1 MEVTRTSLSSY
12 KDPSSNIPKQ
22 VRYAGS
28 STTGKYGERIREDL
42 RDIKTVKRE
51 APIIKATKVE
61 GAVSDPK
68 EYTKD
73 AVKTAIEKLK
83 KLALQA
89 GLAGDPTDATVTP
102 ETPSGGGGGGGKS
115 GSNNF
120 FSSLTNDQIG
130 MLSTQ
135 ELVDRDNQM
144 YGNTFPLGSFT
155 PTDTNSMVNRDKML
169 YGNTF
174 PEGSFNITE
183 PKGCQGGLPLGT
195 TTLRQGEKPTGPA
208 VNASGF
214 KQKNVR
220 GSAFNTGKD
229 EKSRPKQTVAAL
241 PSDYKKTENA
251 AFD

>member
-1 MEVTRTSLSSY
+1 MEVTRTSLSTY

-22 VRYAGS
+22 VRYAGE

-42 RDIKTVKRE
+42 RDIKPVKRE

-89 GLAGDPTDATVTP
+89 GLADDPTDATVTP
-102 ETPSGGGGGGGKS
+102 QTPFTGGGGGGG
-115 GSNNF
+115 GNNF

-174 PEGSFNITE
+174 PEGSFNITK
-183 PKGCQGGLPLGT
+183 PKGGQGGLPLGT
-195 TTLRQGEKPTGPA
+195 TTLRDGEKQEEFLQSML
-208 VNASGF
+208 VVLN
-214 KQKNVR
+214 KKMLEVVLLIQVKMKNQDQ
-220 GSAFNTGKD
+220 NK
-229 EKSRPKQTVAAL
+229 L
-241 PSDYKKTENA
+241 
-251 AFD
+251 